1 MSGILNNA
9 SSNLSDGQLQRLQGI
24 IDDKGEKVV
33 KEAAMTAK
41 QEEVTA
47 AAGRVKS
54 LRFA

>member
-1 MSGILNNA
+1 MSGVNN
-9 SSNLSDGQLQRLQGI
+9 STSNLSDSQLQRLQGI
-24 IDDKGEKVV
+24 IDDKGEKVL